1 MQTKKGGENTAFF
14 LFSDDYYKTR
24 HPQLESP
31 LEVFHLLYF

>member
-1 MQTKKGGENTAFF
+1 MQTKKGGENTGFF
-14 LFSDDYYKTR
+14 FFSDDDYKTR